1 MITVYLLQSEKDG
14 TYYVGMAKDV
24 VERLKEH
31 NRGKSKYTKS
41 RMPWVLIYTEAYSD
55 WSEARKR
62 EKYFKSSS
70 GKAWLRK
77 QGIKED

>member
-1 MITVYLLQSEKDG
+1 MITVHLLQSEKDG

-24 VERLKEH
+24 TERLNEH

-41 RMPWVLIYTEAYSD
+41 RMPWVLIYTEACSD

-62 EKYFKSSS
+62 EKYLKSSS
-70 GKAWLRK
+70 GKACLRK
-77 QGIKED
+77 QGIIEV